1 MGRCGDTH
9 FTVAAFPST
18 LHINSSKSVLVI
30 RVRFDLYCH
39 FSGNLLLL
47 LLLLLFPLLLA
58 LALALE
64 PPIQNGL
71 CKAGRISSGLSRKGV
86 VCLFR
91 GVCF

>member
-1 MGRCGDTH
+1 M
-9 FTVAAFPST
+9 
-18 LHINSSKSVLVI
+18 I

-39 FSGNLLLL
+39 FSGNLL